1 MPLPCEVTR
10 LYENPGP
17 FATAYLDATR
27 STELGAEQVR
37 LRWQAL
43 RSTLLHAGADEATVA
58 ALDEAAEDRVPG
70 EHGRVLVGSQG
81 KALMAAPLPR
91 PPIRPL
97 ARWAPLPHVMP
108 YLAQQG
114 PRVPYVVV
122 LADRGGAD
130 ISTSSGTTS
139 TVEGSHDYPRH
150 KTSTVDWSE
159 RHFQQRVENNWTA
172 NAREVAAVVA
182 ESASRA
188 AAAVVVLAGDPRA
201 RGLLRTELP
210 TFLDPDVEVVQLSEG
225 SREPGASHHALDE
238 AIEGVLL
245 QVELRERTRVLD
257 RLGAAGGH
265 GLAVTGVGAV
275 VDAVRRSQV
284 ETLVLADDPSS
295 TLHAWIGPQPLQLGL
310 DEEELSAMGVST
322 PQRDRLDAALVRAL
336 AGTDASLLTVPPDDV
351 ALPDGIAALLRYT
364 DEGTLL

>member
-1 MPLPCEVTR
+1 MPLPSEVTH
-10 LYENPGP
+10 LYEQPGP

-27 STELGAEQVR
+27 SSERGGEQVR

-43 RSTLLHAGADEATVA
+43 RSALLDAGADEATVA
-58 ALDEAAEDRVPG
+58 ALDDATEDRVPG
-70 EHGRVLVGSQG
+70 EHGRVLVAAQG
-81 KALMAAPLPR
+81 KTLMATSLPR
-91 PPIRPL
+91 APIRPL

-114 PRVPYVVV
+114 PHVPHVVV

-130 ISTSSGTTS
+130 ISTSSGTTT
-139 TVEGSHDYPRH
+139 TVEGSHDYPRR

-182 ESASRA
+182 DCA
-188 AAAVVVLAGDPRA
+188 ARVDATVVMLAGDPRA

-210 TFLDPDVEVVQLSEG
+210 TFLDPEVEIAQLSEG
-225 SREPGASHHALDE
+225 SRERGLSHHELDE
-238 AIEGVLL
+238 AIQGVLL
-245 QVELRERTRVLD
+245 QRALRERTRVLD

-265 GLAVTGVGAV
+265 GRAVAGVGDV
-275 VDAVRRSQV
+275 VAAVRRSQV
-284 ETLVLADDPSS
+284 DTLVLADDPSS
-295 TLHAWIGPQPLQLGL
+295 TLSAWIGPEPLQLGL
-310 DEEELSAMGVST
+310 DEDELSAMGVST

-336 AGTDASLLTVPPDDV
+336 AATDASLLTVPPDDLT
-351 ALPDGIAALLRYT
+351 LPDGIAALLRYT
-364 DEGTLL
+364 DEATPP